1 MNYPIWQ
8 LGFPGGLLIAIVA
21 VTHVFVSHFAVGG
34 GAFLVVSEARA
45 YRRNDDAL
53 LAYVRRHSKF
63 FALLTLVFGAIS
75 GVGIWFTIGLVSPE
89 ATSSLIHTF
98 VWCWAIEW
106 VFFFVEI
113 TAALIYA
120 YQWDRLDRRTHMAIG
135 WIYFVA
141 AWMSLFVINGII
153 TYQLTPGRW
162 LETHS
167 LFDGFFNPTYWPS
180 LFARTS
186 MSILLAG
193 IFGLL
198 TAGKEPSEA
207 RDRIY
212 RWAGQWMVLGAVLLP
227 IFTWWYFRRF
237 PDFSRAY
244 LSGMLPAAQH
254 PVRMGIL
261 SAVLILVL
269 ALICG
274 LWKPRLMRKPVIAIL
289 VFFAF
294 SLMASGEYL
303 REFVRKPWV
312 INGYI
317 YANGLRTTA
326 VAPFQND
333 GFSKGVKFTSSDD
346 RSGLAYGRDLFIA
359 QCGSCHTVS
368 GYRSM
373 TTRTQG
379 WDATFSK
386 DILAHIQ
393 MLRGAMPP
401 FAGNESDR
409 AALGQYIASLNPPA
423 DYSKVNDKLAAGKQS
438 FDARCGHCHTI
449 DGNLRPL
456 KKAFAGSDA
465 EAVKGLLPVLDSMS
479 PNMPPFTGSP
489 EEADLLAAYVAQAAN
504 ATAPGVAA
512 KGGK

>member
-8 LGFPGGLLIAIVA
+8 LGFPGGLLIALIA

-45 YRRNDDAL
+45 YRRRDDAL

-98 VWCWAIEW
+98 VWAWAIEW

-120 YQWDRLDRRTHMAIG
+120 YQWESLDRATHMAIG

-162 LETHS
+162 LQTHNIW
-167 LFDGFFNPTYWPS
+167 DGLFNPTYWPS
-180 LFARTS
+180 LFLRTS

-193 IFGLL
+193 VFGLL
-198 TAGKEPSEA
+198 TAGKEPGGVRE
-207 RDRIY
+207 RIL
-212 RWAGQWMVLGAVLLP
+212 RWAGQWMFAGAVLLP
-227 IFTWWYFRRF
+227 IFAWWYYRKF
-237 PDFSRAY
+237 PGFSRAY
-244 LSGMLPAAQH
+244 LSGMIPAAQH
-254 PVRMGIL
+254 PIRMGLL
-261 SAVLILVL
+261 SATMILLL
-269 ALICG
+269 ALVCAI
-274 LWKPRLMRKPVIAIL
+274 WKPKLMRKPVIVLL

-317 YANGLRTTA
+317 YANGLRTTD
-326 VAPFQND
+326 VGKFQAE
-333 GFSKGVKFTSSDD
+333 GFAKEAKFTATDD
-346 RSGLAYGRDLFIA
+346 RSGIAYGRDIFVA
-359 QCGSCHTVS
+359 QCGSCHTVN

-373 TTRTQG
+373 TSRTYG
-379 WDATFSK
+379 WDATFGK
-386 DILAHIQ
+386 EMLAHIQ
-393 MLRGAMPP
+393 MLRGTMPP
-401 FAGNESDR
+401 FAGNEADR
-409 AALGQYIASLNPPA
+409 AALGQYLASLNSPVSYA
-423 DYSKVNDKLAAGKQS
+423 NVTDNLSAGKQS
-438 FDARCGHCHTI
+438 FEIRCGHCHTI
-449 DGNLRPL
+449 NGNFRPL
-456 KKAFAGSDA
+456 AKAFAGSGA
-465 EAVKGLLPVLDSMS
+465 EEVKGLFPVLDAMS

-489 EEADLLAAYVAQAAN
+489 EEADLLAQYIAQAAN
-504 ATAPGVAA
+504 PPAGGA